1 MIEALT
7 ELRNNQKK
15 ISIPVP
21 PKPDEVFRV
30 IGKVAKEIDRL
41 SALRSIQTIQK
52 LGYRIV
58 RNSPYYCRAC
68 GETVEYGMKFCPK
81 CGEKLNN

>member
-1 MIEALT
+1 MKKDLLEEMIEALT

-30 IGKVAKEIDRL
+30 IGKVAKEHEVT
-41 SALRSIQTIQK
+41 SSEMMTMMALRNTIQ
-52 LGYRIV
+52 
-58 RNSPYYCRAC
+58 NDS
-68 GETVEYGMKFCPK
+68 GEMIAEDMKTAQALA
-81 CGEKLNN
+81 EQE

>member
-1 MIEALT
+1 MKKDLLEEMIDALT

-30 IGKVAKEIDRL
+30 IGKVAKEHEVTTSEMMVL
-41 SALRSIQTIQK
+41 MALRNTVQDDSGEMIAEDMKTIQALASK
-52 LGYRIV
+52 
-58 RNSPYYCRAC
+58 
-68 GETVEYGMKFCPK
+68 E
-81 CGEKLNN
+81 